1 MVRICEINFRFKNS
15 LMHMVLFSF
24 VIPLFIYM
32 PYICND
38 EALGQKIHLTDENGR
53 PYMHT

>member
-1 MVRICEINFRFKNS
+1 
-15 LMHMVLFSF
+15 MHMVLFRLI
-24 VIPLFIYM
+24 IPLFIYM
-32 PYICND
+32 PYIYND

>member
-1 MVRICEINFRFKNS
+1 
-15 LMHMVLFSF
+15 MHMVLFSF
-24 VIPLFIYM
+24 AIPLFIYM

-53 PYMHT
+53 PYICIHETKLKKES

>member
-1 MVRICEINFRFKNS
+1 
-15 LMHMVLFSF
+15 MHMVSFSL

-53 PYMHT
+53 PYMHTWNEIEEGIIEKQ